1 MTRRAPYSF
10 VMFPDGIMGCPAFK
24 RTLCWGDIKKT
35 FISKITD
42 LFSIDVRSL
51 AFFRIGMASLLIAD
65 LLDRTKSFTA
75 FYTNDGVLPT
85 FALLDRYKN
94 TLNFSLH
101 LLNGSASFQK
111 LLFLAAG
118 FFAILMLLG
127 YLTKLA
133 TLISWF
139 LLFSLHLRQPMV
151 LNGGD
156 YLLYMLLLWSIFLPL
171 GEYGSVDSFLGRFR
185 KTPRKRILSMG
196 TVALLIQIALIYVFS
211 VIIKAKEEPWWDGQ
225 AIYFALTSDFYTK
238 VLGLILLKWPIILK
252 ILTPVIF
259 WAEFFAPVFLFM
271 PVRTSFF
278 RMIAMIM
285 VFLLHLGFGL
295 CLELRIFPWVSV
307 LAMSA
312 FLPGSF
318 WDKLSNRLHFL
329 KQKVSKGQQ
338 KQTSL
343 REAGAPS
350 LNHFYKMA
358 VCCLTVILQQII
370 PAIFLA
376 YVITTNIESATG
388 KKIVPGSFLWIGS
401 MFYLYQDWGMFA
413 PPGAENWWIVIRG
426 NLKGGRNVDLL
437 TGESPVSWDKPVI
450 VSAVFENDFWRS
462 YVESLRLSPERTSLL
477 PHCGDYLCRQWNN
490 DHKDENAVESMDTFV
505 MLKEILPDHQ
515 MGALKRKLLYH
526 HSCGI

>member
-1 MTRRAPYSF
+1 VGY
-10 VMFPDGIMGCPAFK
+10 PAFK
-24 RTLCWGDIKKT
+24 RT
-35 FISKITD
+35 FSKIAD

-51 AFFRIGMASLLIAD
+51 AFFRISIASLLIAD
-65 LLDRTKSFTA
+65 LLDRIKSFTA

-85 FALLDRYKN
+85 FALLDRYRN

-118 FFAILMLLG
+118 FFAVLMLLG

-156 YLLYMLLLWSIFLPL
+156 YLLYMLLFWSIFLPL
-171 GEYGSVDSFLGRFR
+171 GEYGSVDSFLGRSR
-185 KTPRKRILSMG
+185 KTPHKRILSMG

-225 AIYFALTSDFYTK
+225 AIYFALASDFYTR
-238 VLGLILLKWPIILK
+238 VLGLILLKCPIFLK
-252 ILTPVIF
+252 ILTPVVF
-259 WAEFFAPVFLFM
+259 WAEFFVPVFLFM

-278 RMIAMIM
+278 RMMAMIM

-295 CLELRIFPWVSV
+295 CLELRIFPWVST

-312 FLPGSF
+312 FLPASF

-329 KQKVSKGQQ
+329 KRKVSSSQQ
-338 KQTSL
+338 KQASL
-343 REAGAPS
+343 REEGITS
-350 LNHFYKMA
+350 LNYFYKMA
-358 VCCLTVILQQII
+358 VGCLALILQQIV
-370 PAIFLA
+370 PAIFLV

-413 PPGAENWWIVIRG
+413 PPGAESWWLIVRG
-426 NLKGGRNVDLL
+426 NLKGGRNADLL
-437 TGESPVSWDKPVI
+437 TGESPVSWDKPALI
-450 VSAVFENDFWRS
+450 SAMFGNDYWHS
-462 YVESLRLSPERTSLL
+462 YIESLRLSPERTSLL
-477 PHCGDYLCRQWNN
+477 PHFGDYLCRQWNSN
-490 DHKDENAVESMDTFV
+490 HKDENVVESMDVFV
-505 MLKEILPDHQ
+505 ISEEILPDHQ
-515 MGALKRKLLYH
+515 MGVPKRELLSH